1 NRKMGHV
8 TVFSNTPDEV
18 EEFEERMDF

>member
-1 NRKMGHV
+1 RKMGHV